1 MIKLFAD
8 GADFEGIKKAALNP
22 LVKGFTT
29 NPTLMVKA
37 GITDYEK
44 FARDTI
50 YWLASNRPDT
60 CLSLE
65 VFADTP
71 TEMMEQARKIDS
83 WADHKYPVYV
93 KIPITNTHGNYSHFI
108 TQLAAEGIKLNVT
121 AILTEEQITYTYN
134 SLNPKVPAIISIF
147 AGRIYD
153 TGEDAKSIIRSAIYN
168 GIDRPPI
175 DMIEF
180 LWASPRQVYD
190 YMLASKSGC
199 DIITMTPEL
208 IDKLPLLD
216 KRLEDYSLETVR
228 MFYNDGVKA
237 GYKI

>member
-1 MIKLFAD
+1 MIKLFSD
-8 GADFEGIKKAALNP
+8 GADFEGIKRAAENP
-22 LVKGFTT
+22 LIKGFTT

-71 TEMMEQARKIDS
+71 TEMMEQARKIHS
-83 WADHKYPVYV
+83 WADHNYPVYV
-93 KIPITNTHGNYSHFI
+93 KIPVTNTHGNYSHFI

-121 AILTEEQITYTYN
+121 AILTEEQITYTYH

-153 TGEDAKSIIRSAIYN
+153 TGEDALQIINSALCDLSRS
-168 GIDRPPI
+168 PI

-190 YMLASKSGC
+190 FILAGQSGC
-199 DIITMTPEL
+199 NIITMTPEL
-208 IDKLPLLD
+208 IAKLDLLD

-228 MFYNDGVKA
+228 MFYNSAKESN
-237 GYKI
+237 YKI

>member
-8 GADFEGIKKAALNP
+8 GADSYGIKKAALNP

-65 VFADTP
+65 VFADTH
-71 TEMMEQARKIDS
+71 TEMMEQARKIHS
-83 WADHKYPVYV
+83 WSDHNYPVYV
-93 KIPITNTHGNYSHFI
+93 KIPVTNTRNNYSYFI
-108 TQLAAEGIKLNVT
+108 PQLTAEGIKLNIT

-153 TGEDAKSIIRSAIYN
+153 TGEDAKSLITEALNS
-168 GIDRPPI
+168 IDRPPI

-190 YMLASKSGC
+190 YMLASQSGC

-228 MFYNDGVKA
+228 MFYNYGVKA

>member
-1 MIKLFAD
+1 MIKLFSD
-8 GADFEGIKKAALNP
+8 GADFEGIKKAAGNP

-37 GITDYEK
+37 GITDYEN

-65 VFADTP
+65 VFADTA
-71 TEMMEQARKIDS
+71 TEMMEQARKIHS
-83 WADHKYPVYV
+83 WSNDDYPVYI
-93 KIPITNTHGNYSHFI
+93 KIPVTNTHGNYSHFI

-153 TGEDAKSIIRSAIYN
+153 TGKDASEIINYSLL
-168 GIDRPPI
+168 DLSRPPI
-175 DMIEF
+175 DLIEF

-190 YMLASKSGC
+190 FILAEQSRC

-208 IDKLPLLD
+208 IAKLDLFDKT
-216 KRLEDYSLETVR
+216 LEDYSLETVC